1 MGLCDPYHISYH
13 RKVLSLPS
21 QCCKNSVDF
30 VGKTCIMF
38 CHPFMVKRKYSLSL
52 TLNEGLRFQIT
63 ALLYLK
69 NSTSQNVIQIMEVF
83 GK

>member
-1 MGLCDPYHISYH
+1 MLC
-13 RKVLSLPS
+13 
-21 QCCKNSVDF
+21 
-30 VGKTCIMF
+30 

-63 ALLYLK
+63 VLFYLK
-69 NSTSQNVIQIMEVF
+69 NSTSQNVIQIIEVF